1 MKITELSKRIP
12 LEGTINTRDLGGYKT
27 KDGRTIK
34 FKRIIRTDK
43 LCSITDKDIDFLV
56 KNYNPSL
63 DIDLRKEVEAA
74 YHPDLPI
81 PNCQYVDIGMT
92 DDSDRKEN
100 PHPEYHTGDADI
112 DRLIHYLYVLDPNG
126 DATYSMEV
134 GYRRYINTEFSQN
147 AIKQVLKLFINNKKG
162 AILYHCSDGK
172 DRAGMLTLILLSAL
186 GVSKE
191 DCLFDYLKTNEN
203 TKGKRDYRENYLRNV
218 AKLDN
223 EVLLNSILMVAGVR
237 ENWFN
242 AAYDEIQKFGGIE
255 KYLIEQVG
263 LTKEDLIE
271 LRDNYLE

>member
-43 LCSITDKDIDFLV
+43 LCSITDKDIEFLV
-56 KNYNPSL
+56 KHYSPAL
-63 DIDLRKEVEAA
+63 DIDLRKEVEAN
-74 YHPDLPI
+74 YHPDIPI
-81 PNCQYVDIGMT
+81 PNCRYVDIGMT

-100 PHPEYHTGDADI
+100 PHKEYKTGDADI

-126 DATYSMEV
+126 DATHSMEV
-134 GYRRYINTEFSQN
+134 GYRRYINTEFSQK
-147 AIKQVLKLFINNKKG
+147 AIKEIFKLFINNKKG
-162 AILYHCSDGK
+162 SILYHCSDGK
-172 DRAGMLTLILLSAL
+172 DRAGMFTLLLLSAL

-191 DCLFDYLKTNEN
+191 DCLYDYLKTNEN

-237 ENWFN
+237 ENWFM

-255 KYLIEQVG
+255 KYLTEQIG
-263 LTKEDLIE
+263 LTKEELVE
-271 LRDNYLE
+271 LRNNYLE